1 VRHSLKIFSIVVPFV
16 EESTW
21 VWQYKELSLH
31 QLWSDKAVFQFLSYD
46 ESVAGQ
52 FAASLLD
59 NLLGYQGELTKVGR
73 SNKEGPTKEPAF
85 EKGLAGLYKELLE
98 IYRWV
103 KEDSPLFTILHSRRF
118 LMSFAKLLHTPDK
131 SEHGMISSLL
141 SRVGDMAWSQNR
153 IALSQGTFKVFGAII
168 QTGIYDF
175 QMSQREVTLRPI
187 GPLLRILAEYIEVF
201 GS

>member
-1 VRHSLKIFSIVVPFV
+1 MPFS

-21 VWQYKELSLH
+21 VWQHKESTLH
-31 QLWSDKAVFQFLSYD
+31 QLWSDKAIFQFLSYD
-46 ESVAGQ
+46 GSVARK
-52 FAASLLD
+52 FAASLLK
-59 NLLGYQGELTKVGR
+59 NLLGYEGELIKMGKSDR
-73 SNKEGPTKEPAF
+73 EHPDKEPAF

-103 KEDSPLFTILHSRRF
+103 KEDSPLFTILHSRGF

-131 SEHGMISSLL
+131 SEHGMISFLL
-141 SRVGDMAWSQNR
+141 SRVGDMAWSHHR
-153 IALSQGTFKVFGAII
+153 FELSQSTFKVFGAMV

-187 GPLLRILAEYIEVF
+187 NFLLRILAEYIQNNRLVIL
-201 GS
+201 